1 MRLLFALTCVAL
13 AVATVAG
20 EGNTSA
26 AQQDGPKYTI
36 SDVMKKAHQGKMSL
50 LKKVTS
56 GKASDAEC
64 KDLLEMY
71 VALAKNKPPQ
81 GDADSWKKKTDALV
95 DAAKLCVDGKKDDGV
110 PKLNAASNCQGCHK
124 AHKG

>member
-13 AVATVAG
+13 AVAMVAG

-36 SDVMKKAHQGKMSL
+36 PEVMKKAHQGKMAL

-71 VALAKNKPPQ
+71 QALAKNKPPQ
-81 GDADSWKKKTDALV
+81 GDAESWKKKTDALV
-95 DAAKLCVDGKKDDGV
+95 EGAKLYVDGKKDDAV
-110 PKLNAASNCQGCHK
+110 TKLNGASNCAGCHK
-124 AHKG
+124 VHKG